1 MVTGRRLGFG
11 FQVDERSFIVCRMNR
26 TDRNE
31 QRASQIL
38 QAALQCFL
46 SKGFHQTSMRDIAQA
61 AGVSLGN
68 LYNHFPGK
76 EALILATAEAEQDE
90 LQPLLQRLAGCNGER
105 AQVQGFLRD
114 FHTLCRQP
122 EWALLSVEV
131 LAESARNPAV
141 AAAFAGNRAQLQRG
155 LAEALQEVA
164 RRERR
169 RPVLAPA
176 LQAQVLLDAIES
188 AALRQGLGEASDA
201 DTDVLD
207 PSLLAVLLGARA

>member
-1 MVTGRRLGFG
+1 
-11 FQVDERSFIVCRMNR
+11 MNR

-31 QRASQIL
+31 QRIAQIL

-46 SKGFHQTSMRDIAQA
+46 VKGFHQTSMRDIAQA

-76 EALILATAEAEQDE
+76 EAIILAVAVAVAEGEE
-90 LQPLLQRLAGCNGER
+90 LAPLLQRLAASDGER
-105 AQVQGFLRD
+105 ARVLVFLQD
-114 FHTLCRQP
+114 FHALCQQP
-122 EWALLSVEV
+122 EWATLAVEV

-141 AAAFAGNRAQLQRG
+141 AEAFAANRRQLQAT
-155 LAEALQEVA
+155 LAEALQQVA

-188 AALRQGLGEASDA
+188 DALRRGLGEAGG
-201 DTDVLD
+201 TDEASLD
-207 PSLLAVLLGARA
+207 LGLLALLLGARA